1 MTSISRY
8 RNLLLFSGAT
18 IVLMLAFFWPEPKKP
33 GELQKYYSI
42 APQQL
47 RAIEYSG
54 TMQLAEKK
62 IVDAAYTINREDN
75 PLKQKESLYRIEVR
89 SLSTQDPTLAARV
102 AELKNL
108 KNFYGGAL
116 MRTIVQDWAAIDY
129 YYILPHEPARDAEY
143 GISGCTNKLSLTF
156 KATKKEF
163 CIGNAT
169 QGDTRRYIL
178 DREKDRLLIAP
189 DFTVRRLSNN
199 IFAQREQ
206 ALHPYGDAGN
216 IIDLRIEAPLINN
229 YPLLYQK
236 TNGALRLRML
246 VKDDE
251 KGKMNVW
258 HVDKILSIKPSH
270 AAELANI
277 FNALRVNATF
287 ASDATARE
295 VPLAEVIKKGGFL
308 PDITPALSGGIYL
321 KRTDEQDFLLTG
333 FAFYQPGVKAPNTIP
348 FQLDRQNVR
357 PLDSLVMSHFN
368 AGYLTADVYPRLAG
382 VLVKIET
389 DLLEAQ
395 KKGAQEKIEREKKE
409 AAQVQERPR

>member
-1 MTSISRY
+1 MTSLSRY

-18 IVLMLAFFWPEPKKP
+18 IILVLAFFWPEPKKP

-42 APQQL
+42 SPQQL
-47 RAIEYSG
+47 RSIEYSG
-54 TMQLAEKK
+54 TMQLVGKK
-62 IVDAAYTINREDN
+62 TATATYAINREDN
-75 PLKQKESLYRIEVR
+75 PLKQKDSLYRIEIR
-89 SLSTQDPTLAARV
+89 SLSTQDPALAARV

-108 KNFYGGAL
+108 KIFYGGAL

-143 GISGCTNKLSLTF
+143 GLSGCTNKLILTF

-178 DREKDRLLIAP
+178 DREKGKLLITP

-216 IIDLRIEAPLINN
+216 IIDLRIEAPLIKN
-229 YPLLYQK
+229 YPLLYEK

-270 AAELANI
+270 AAELANV
-277 FNALRVNATF
+277 FNALRVNAAF
-287 ASDATARE
+287 ASDVAERE
-295 VPLAEVIKKGGFL
+295 VPLGEVIKKTGFSVDMK
-308 PDITPALSGGIYL
+308 PTLSGGIYQ
-321 KRTDEQDFLLTG
+321 KKTDEQDFLLTG
-333 FAFYQPGVKAPNTIP
+333 FAFFQPSLKAPSAIP
-348 FQLDRQNVR
+348 FQLDGQSVR
-357 PLDSLVMSHFN
+357 PLDSLVASHFT
-368 AGYLTADVYPRLAG
+368 AGYLTADVYPRLTG

-409 AAQVQERPR
+409 ADAKAAKKP